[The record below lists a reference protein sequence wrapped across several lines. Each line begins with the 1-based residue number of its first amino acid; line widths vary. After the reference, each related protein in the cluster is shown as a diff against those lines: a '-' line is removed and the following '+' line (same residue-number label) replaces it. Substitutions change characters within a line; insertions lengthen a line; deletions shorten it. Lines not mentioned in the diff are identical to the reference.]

1 MNGHSHISPAGLVSL
16 VGAGPGDP
24 DLLTVRA
31 LRTLQAADCV
41 VYDRLVSPG
50 ILALIRAG
58 AWREYAGKGVGRPSA
73 EQQSINARLIA
84 LAGQYRRVVRL
95 KGGDP
100 FIFGRGGEEA
110 LALEAAGIAW
120 EIIPGITAATGCGA
134 YAGIPLTHR
143 GLAQQVT
150 FVTAHRAAAEEGVD
164 WASLA
169 RAGSTVV
176 FYMGVGEITAIE
188 EQLQRHGRS
197 GSTPVAL
204 VENGCTPVQRVFS
217 GTLNG
222 LAALARQVALQ
233 APALV
238 IVGEVAGL
246 GLRPLSSLIPG
257 VAAAA

>member
-1 MNGHSHISPAGLVSL
+1 MKRHSSLSHAGVVSL

-31 LRTLQAADCV
+31 LRALQAADCV
-41 VYDRLVSPG
+41 VYDRLVSSD

-58 AWREYAGKGVGRPSA
+58 AYREYAGKGVGRPSA
-73 EQQSINARLIA
+73 VQQSINARLFA
-84 LAGQYRRVVRL
+84 LAGQHRRVVRL

-150 FVTAHRAAAEEGVD
+150 FVTAHRASAEGGVD

-169 RAGSTVV
+169 RAGCTVV
-176 FYMGVGEITAIE
+176 FYMGVSEIPTIE
-188 EQLQRHGRS
+188 AQLQLHGRS
-197 GSTPVAL
+197 ASTPVAL
-204 VENGCTPVQRVFS
+204 VENGCTPQQRVFCD
-217 GTLNG
+217 TLEG
-222 LAALARQVALQ
+222 LASLARQVALQ

-246 GLRPLSSLIPG
+246 GLRPLSALIPG
-257 VAAAA
+257 VAVAA